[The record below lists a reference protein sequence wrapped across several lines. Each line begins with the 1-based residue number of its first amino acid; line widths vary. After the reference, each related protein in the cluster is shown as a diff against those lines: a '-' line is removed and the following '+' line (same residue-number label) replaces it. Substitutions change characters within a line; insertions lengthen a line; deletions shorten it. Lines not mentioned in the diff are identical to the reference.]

1 MAFSTADGVR
11 RVREAHRSGSFL
23 SSNDPRVHLG
33 VGDGE
38 TILDVV
44 VRWPG
49 GDAEPLGDLQAD
61 GRAIAVREGAGVVA
75 ILR

>member
-1 MAFSTADGVR
+1 M
-11 RVREAHRSGSFL
+11 REAHRSGSFL

-33 VGDGE
+33 AGAGE

-49 GDAEPLGDLQAD
+49 GMTERLGDL
-61 GRAIAVREGAGVVA
+61 RAAGEATLVREGAGAVA
-75 ILR
+75 IVR